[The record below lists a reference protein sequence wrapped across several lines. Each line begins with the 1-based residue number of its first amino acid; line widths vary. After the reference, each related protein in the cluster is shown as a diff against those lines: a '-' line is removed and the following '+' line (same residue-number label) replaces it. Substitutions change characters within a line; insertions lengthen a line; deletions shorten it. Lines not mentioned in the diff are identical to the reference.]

1 MNKYP
6 AWKYALIAVALAA
19 AFLFALPNFF
29 SQSSAVQISG
39 LRANKADAALQAKV
53 EGILKAANLNPESV
67 VIAGESLRIRTKD
80 EQTQSDVKRVVQEK
94 LGDGYVAALTSV
106 SNAPSW
112 LAAIGAKPMNL
123 GLDLQGGVHFLLQV
137 DMKAAFNKAMDRYTG
152 DIRNTLRDKKI
163 YHNGIARDGERINV
177 RFKEQAEMQKARRE
191 IESLSADLLLR
202 DTTYEGESVLTASIK
217 PESIVKL
224 QENALQQ
231 NIVALRR
238 RVNEIGVSEPIVQ
251 QQLPD
256 RIVQLAGV
264 KDPAEAKN
272 LIGRTAALELRLVS
286 EEHAGADGFERY
298 RTDPAPFGA
307 DKMIGSR
314 GEVVLVKKQVVIT
327 GEQVTDAQPTF
338 DERQQPSVSVRLDGP
353 GGRIMLQTTRE
364 NIKKRMAMIL
374 IEKGKPEVLTWPVI
388 NGEFGPSFQ
397 ITGMG
402 TTAEANNLALLL
414 RAGALAAPMEIIEE
428 RSIGPSL
435 GAENIEKGRNSLLLG
450 FALITVFMIGYYML
464 FGLVSVLSLAANL
477 LFLVALLGAFKATLT
492 LPGIAAIALTL
503 GMAIDANVLINERV
517 REELRTGM
525 SPQMAIQAGYDRA
538 LGTIIDSNITTL
550 IAGMALWIW
559 GSGPVQ
565 GFAVVHCLGI
575 ITSVF
580 SAVMVSRGLV
590 NLIYGG
596 KKKVASLS
604 IGNVKWAMPAALVKT

>member
-1 MNKYP
+1 
-6 AWKYALIAVALAA
+6 
-19 AFLFALPNFF
+19 
-29 SQSSAVQISG
+29 
-39 LRANKADAALQAKV
+39 
-53 EGILKAANLNPESV
+53 
-67 VIAGESLRIRTKD
+67 
-80 EQTQSDVKRVVQEK
+80 
-94 LGDGYVAALTSV
+94 
-106 SNAPSW
+106 
-112 LAAIGAKPMNL
+112 
-123 GLDLQGGVHFLLQV
+123 
-137 DMKAAFNKAMDRYTG
+137 
-152 DIRNTLRDKKI
+152 
-163 YHNGIARDGERINV
+163 
-177 RFKEQAEMQKARRE
+177 
-191 IESLSADLLLR
+191 
-202 DTTYEGESVLTASIK
+202 
-217 PESIVKL
+217 
-224 QENALQQ
+224 
-231 NIVALRR
+231 
-238 RVNEIGVSEPIVQ
+238 
-251 QQLPD
+251 
-256 RIVQLAGV
+256 
-264 KDPAEAKN
+264 
-272 LIGRTAALELRLVS
+272 
-286 EEHAGADGFERY
+286 
-298 RTDPAPFGA
+298 
-307 DKMIGSR
+307 
-314 GEVVLVKKQVVIT
+314 VKKQVVIT
-327 GEQVTDAQPTF
+327 GEQVTDAQPGF
-338 DERQQPSVSVRLDGP
+338 DERQQPSVNVRLDGP
-353 GGRIMLQTTRE
+353 GGRVMLLNTRE

-402 TTAEANNLALLL
+402 TTKESNNLALLL

-450 FALITVFMIGYYML
+450 FVLITVFMIAYYML
-464 FGLVSVLSLAANL
+464 FGFVSVLSLAANL

-517 REELRTGM
+517 REELRNGM

-596 KKKVASLS
+596 KKKVSSLS
-604 IGNVKWAMPAALVKT
+604 IGNVKWAASAVSAKA